1 MARINS
7 MGVGKAR
14 GSMGNVTYRTVK
26 GQTIGSQKIDKG
38 TQLIGTLSQVMRRV
52 RMANLVFA
60 YRQINAA
67 GNGAGMYQA
76 FPHRPARSS
85 NWNEFFRKNINSEA
99 GQVSLTKEEAS
110 RGFMVCAPLLISEGN
125 ISVPELQSGT
135 GPINAD
141 GGYQP
146 QLMPDNT
153 VSLGAATAGMGATTD
168 VGTLSQALIQ
178 RWGLMDGDVVT
189 IYGVNM
195 AQATSYNGFRSKVN
209 VVQFVLDSTD
219 DENLAVDLGLQVITV
234 SSNTYLGVTMLGEA
248 AAVVIGRNMGSSYEV
263 STSRF
268 VLNSNGNA
276 EFIAHSGN
284 AAKSLAASSYGYKM
298 DPYLQD
304 GTPQ

>member
-1 MARINS
+1 

-38 TQLIGTLSQVMRRV
+38 TQLLGTLSQVNRRV

-85 NWNEFFRKNINSEA
+85 NWNEFFRKNINADA
-99 GQVSLTKEEAS
+99 GQVALTKEEAS
-110 RGFMVCAPLLISEGN
+110 RGLMVCAPFLISEGN
-125 ISVPELQSGT
+125 IDVPELQTNGT
-135 GPINAD
+135 NPVNVD

-146 QLMPDNT
+146 QLMSDNT
-153 VSLGAATAGMGATTD
+153 LSLGAATTGMGATTD
-168 VGTLSQALIQ
+168 VATLSAALIQ

-189 IYGVNM
+189 IYGIDM
-195 AQATSYNGFRSKVN
+195 EQAVSYNGYRSKVN
-209 VVQFVLDSTD
+209 AVQFVINSTD
-219 DENLAVDLGLQVITV
+219 DENLAVDLGLQVVTAG
-234 SSNTYLGVTMLGEA
+234 SSTYLGVTMLGEA
-248 AAVVIGRNMGSSYEV
+248 AAIVIGRNMGSSYEV

-268 VLNSNGNA
+268 VLNANGDA
-276 EFIAHSGN
+276 EFTAHTSN
-284 AAKSLAASSYGYKM
+284 SAKSSAATSYGYKM

-304 GTPQ
+304 GNPQ

>member
-26 GQTIGSQKIDKG
+26 GQTVGSQKIDKG
-38 TQLIGTLSQVMRRV
+38 TQLLGTLSQVMRRV

-99 GQVSLTKEEAS
+99 GQVALTKEEAS
-110 RGFMVCAPLLISEGN
+110 RGLMVCAPFLISEGN
-125 ISVPELQSGT
+125 IDFPDTV
-135 GPINAD
+135 NAMAPVAPD
-141 GGYQP
+141 GGYAP
-146 QLMPDNT
+146 VLRDDNT
-153 VSLGAATAGMGATTD
+153 LSLGLATAGMGATTD
-168 VGTLSQALIQ
+168 VATLSAALIQ
-178 RWGLMDGDVVT
+178 RWGLIDGDIIT
-189 IYGVNM
+189 IYGIDMEAAV
-195 AQATSYNGFRSKVN
+195 SYSGFRSKVN
-209 VVQFVLDSTD
+209 AIQFVLNSTD
-219 DENLAVDLGLQVITV
+219 DENLAVGLGLQVITEG
-234 SSNTYLGVTMLGEA
+234 SNTYLGVTMLGEA
-248 AAVVIGRNMGSSYEV
+248 AAVVIGRSLGSSYEV

-268 VLNSNGNA
+268 ALNP
-276 EFIAHSGN
+276 SGRQYFQSHTDN
-284 AAKSLAASSYGYKM
+284 SAKSSAATSYGYKM

-304 GTPQ
+304 GNPQ

>member
-1 MARINS
+1 

-38 TQLIGTLSQVMRRV
+38 TQLLGTLSQVMRRV

-99 GQVSLTKEEAS
+99 GQVALTKEEAS
-110 RGFMVCAPLLISEGN
+110 RGYMVCAPFLVSEGN
-125 ISVPELQSGT
+125 IVFPDT
-135 GPINAD
+135 VNAMAPVAPD
-141 GGYQP
+141 GGYAP
-146 QLMPDNT
+146 VLRDDNT
-153 VSLGAATAGMGATTD
+153 LSLGLATAGMGANTD
-168 VGTLSQALIQ
+168 VATLSAALIQ
-178 RWGLMDGDVVT
+178 RWGLMDSDVVT
-189 IYGVNM
+189 IYGISM
-195 AQATSYNGFRSKVN
+195 ARNNAGYDVSKVN
-209 VVQFVLDSTD
+209 AVQFVLNSTD
-219 DENLAVDLGLQVITV
+219 DENLAVDLGLQVITEG
-234 SSNTYLGVTMLGEA
+234 SNTYLGVTMLGQA
-248 AAVVIGRNMGSSYEV
+248 AAVVIGRSLGSSYEV

-268 VLNSNGNA
+268 VLNP
-276 EFIAHSGN
+276 SGRAIFDVHNSASAKSN
-284 AAKSLAASSYGYKM
+284 AATSYGYKM

-304 GTPQ
+304 GDPQ